1 MNKNNNKIILCI
13 FCFIILL
20 LLLLLF
26 TFFVI
31 SSKSRKYEKYE
42 SKNIPLKIYQTW
54 NTKNLS
60 KPMKETVENL
70 KKQNPEFEYFLFDD
84 NDCIEFIYKYFHK
97 DILDAFNK
105 LKPGA
110 YKADLWR
117 LCVLYIN
124 GGVYID
130 IKMSC
135 VNNFKLIEIID
146 KEHYVKDR
154 SWTKGKIYNGFL
166 VCKEG
171 NPFLIDC
178 INQIVTNTK
187 SNYYGDVAVDPTGPG
202 LLRYVML
209 KNKNKYKL
217 NLDMFHAE
225 EGGFIKYKNKNI
237 ISTTYKGYYSV
248 DNKPDTN
255 YRTFYDKKDIY
266 ND

>member
-20 LLLLLF
+20 LLF
-26 TFFVI
+26 YFII
-31 SSKSRKYEKYE
+31 SPKINYFIISPKINYEE
-42 SKNIPLKIYQTW
+42 STSIPLKIYQTW
-54 NTKNLS
+54 HTKNLS

-70 KKQNPEFEYFLFDD
+70 KKQNPEFEHFLFDD
-84 NDCIEFIYKYFHK
+84 NDCIEFIDKYFHK
-97 DILDAFNK
+97 DVLDAFNK

-146 KEHYVKDR
+146 KEHYVKDK

-166 VCKEG
+166 VCKKD
-171 NPFLIDC
+171 NPFLMDC

-187 SNYYGDVAVDPTGPG
+187 NNYYGCCPLEPTGPG
-202 LLRYVML
+202 LLRDVML
-209 KNKNKYKL
+209 QKKYKL
-217 NLDMFHAE
+217 NLDMVHVE
-225 EGGFIKYKNKNI
+225 EGGFIKYKEKKI
-237 ISTTYKGYYSV
+237 ISTAYTEYNL
-248 DNKPDTN
+248 DNTTERQYGTLWTN
-255 YRTFYDKKDIY
+255 NNIY
-266 ND
+266 NY